1 MKTALVLEGGALR
14 TIYSSGV
21 CDAFLD
27 GGLPLQDYTLGV
39 SAGIAYGV
47 SYLSRQSRR
56 NLQLVCHYANDKRY
70 MGFRNLADPRN
81 RSYFGLKF
89 AYETIPNELLPFDYD
104 TFFSSKQTCIL
115 TATNCFTGRPA
126 YLTENCGNRIRLM
139 NACRASSSLPIVSPM
154 VEVDGIPMLDGGVA
168 DSVPIRKALHDG
180 VKKNVVIL
188 TRQAGYRK
196 PPARKS
202 YRMAK
207 IMYQKYPYLVR
218 AIKNRAYY
226 YNRTMELLDD
236 LEKRGRILVLRPQ
249 VPVVRNTEDDVA
261 VLTAFYNHGYEYAKD
276 MFSRTIRYL
285 GWEPGERSAN

>member
-1 MKTALVLEGGALR
+1 MKQAGMILEGGGTR
-14 TIYSSGV
+14 GV
-21 CDAFLD
+21 FTAGVLD
-27 GGLPLQDYTLGV
+27 YIMEQELYLPYVIGV
-39 SAGIAYGV
+39 SAGACNAVNYV
-47 SYLSRQSRR
+47 SHQLGRMKTCTIDFLEAGSYVGIKYL
-56 NLQLVCHYANDKRY
+56 
-70 MGFRNLADPRN
+70 
-81 RSYFGLKF
+81 LKNHSLF
-89 AYETIPNELLPFDYD
+89 NMDLIFDVFPNKIIPFDYD